1 MTNSIGM
8 VLVSMAS
15 GIWVGKYEVTQG
27 EYRKVMWFNPSKSI
41 NDRQPVER
49 VTWSAANAFCQRLT
63 EKEHSKLPAGSAYSL
78 PTQKQWEEF
87 SAGQKFENL
96 SNRATGRTA
105 PSLVGE
111 SGSPNKFGLFDVL
124 GNVWEWCLD
133 GGTGTDKLLKGG
145 AFDST
150 DYELSMPPDRQMAN
164 CGFRC
169 VLVSH

>member
-8 VLVSMAS
+8 VLVLLPS
-15 GIWVGKYEVTQG
+15 GIWVGKYEVTQS
-27 EYRKVMWFNPSKSI
+27 EYRRVMWSNPSKSI

-49 VTWSAANAFCQRLT
+49 VPWSAANAFCQKLT
-63 EKEHSKLPAGSAYSL
+63 EKERAKLPAGSAYSL

-87 SAGQKFENL
+87 ANGQKFETL
-96 SNRATGRTA
+96 STPSAAGPSIVGQSGTA
-105 PSLVGE
+105 
-111 SGSPNKFGLFDVL
+111 NKFGLFDVF

-145 AFDST
+145 AYDST
-150 DYELSMPPDRQMAN
+150 NYDLSMAPDHQMPN

>member
-1 MTNSIGM
+1 M
-8 VLVSMAS
+8 VLVSMPS
-15 GIWVGKYEVTQG
+15 GYWVGKYEVTQG
-27 EYRKVMWFNPSKSI
+27 EYRRVMWSNPSKSL

-49 VTWSAANAFCQRLT
+49 VTWGAANAFCQRLT
-63 EKEHSKLPAGSAYSL
+63 EKERSKLPPGSAYSL

-87 SAGQKFENL
+87 AGGQKFEDL
-96 SNRATGRTA
+96 SGQ
-105 PSLVGE
+105 
-111 SGSPNKFGLFDVL
+111 SGSARTQPSIVGQSGSVNKFGLFDVL

-150 DYELSMPPDRQMAN
+150 SYDLTIAPERQMPN

-169 VLVSH
+169 VLVSQ

>member
-1 MTNSIGM
+1 
-8 VLVSMAS
+8 
-15 GIWVGKYEVTQG
+15 
-27 EYRKVMWFNPSKSI
+27 MWSNPSKSI

-63 EKEHSKLPAGSAYSL
+63 EKEHAKLPAGTAYSL

-87 SAGQKFENL
+87 AAGQKFEEL
-96 SNRATGRTA
+96 SNKATGRTGPA
-105 PSLVGE
+105 VVGDA
-111 SGSPNKFGLFDVL
+111 GSANRFGLFDVL
-124 GNVWEWCLD
+124 GNVWEWSLD
-133 GGTGTDKLLKGG
+133 GGAGSDKLLKGG

-150 DYELSMPPDRQMAN
+150 NYDLSMPPDRQMPN